1 MSNDKLYSRPRLKI
15 LDLFTKNM
23 GGKDKNQRQKIAKL
37 FIILIITFCL
47 LKIVLNAVIPIF
59 DTLCKNKAKEI
70 ATEISNSATNDV
82 SKKYSYDELFSI
94 EKDKSGQIVM
104 IKSNVN
110 TINNITS
117 EIATEIQKRIN
128 SRPKENIEISL
139 GSFTGTKLWSGK
151 GPNIPIKISTDGN
164 VETNLNSE
172 FKEQGINQTIHRI
185 YLQVDCEV
193 TIITPYKSISDK
205 ISNQILLIENVIV
218 GTTPTFYEENSQ
230 K

>member
-37 FIILIITFCL
+37 FIILIITFSL

-128 SRPKENIEISL
+128 SKPKENIEISL

>member
-37 FIILIITFCL
+37 FIILIITFSL

-151 GPNIPIKISTDGN
+151 GPNIPIKISTAGN